1 MRLAAVDHPGEAQG
15 GEGVAGVL
23 DQGPEARLAQL
34 PQPCHDD
41 PGLLLHADQGRVDVV
56 DVDLRPGPGLHRL
69 DGELREP
76 LGADA
81 DDDVGQQVERAHAAP
96 DVSAD
101 RLRADVVTPFRSA
114 SQGVL
119 VVDGPGLLG
128 DDLRGFWNFSVWVEH
143 DPERD
148 ADWSFVATGRKDP
161 LGAPREVAS
170 VLFDDADPERPRR
183 LFADSC

>member
-1 MRLAAVDHPGEAQG
+1 MGSTTTDRATFFDGLAAEFLQHYTRGPRFVAVT
-15 GEGVAGVL
+15 GVPA
-23 DQGPEARLAQL
+23 A
-34 PQPCHDD
+34 D
-41 PGLLLHADQGRVDVV
+41 PAAA
-56 DVDLRPGPGLHRL
+56 
-69 DGELREP
+69 
-76 LGADA
+76 ADA
-81 DDDVGQQVERAHAAP
+81 LADALRAAGQQVERAHAAP